1 MEIHTPIPFLPK
13 SIVLVDTPG
22 LGALYANHAV
32 VTERHLAKASAV
44 VFILD
49 PSNPITEPE
58 IAYLEK
64 ITETISMAKGI
75 AEKLSN
81 TQINILP
88 MSSALLKDVSDTD
101 SYDKE
106 ERELFYDISSFENVK
121 KELLNMLEATIA

>member
-1 MEIHTPIPFLPK
+1 MIVMTKQDNYDGNYIKTQIRRNTEIL
-13 SIVLVDTPG
+13 
-22 LGALYANHAV
+22 
-32 VTERHLAKASAV
+32 TE
-44 VFILD
+44 
-49 PSNPITEPE
+49 
-58 IAYLEK
+58 
-64 ITETISMAKGI
+64 KGI

-121 KELLNMLEATIA
+121 KELLNMLEATIALSKRFCL